1 VQRPDAFL
9 AFFTPGEAKVY
20 AHGPCGSDM
29 DVVRDDA
36 FEEVEVE
43 PGVYLAQLAVGE
55 AMSIQHLRIEPGG
68 RVPEHSHHHE
78 QVGFV
83 YQGEQTFVLGDGS
96 ETVLAPGESYWLERE
111 EIHAAENRGEEELL
125 AIDVFSPPRPN
136 PDWLDDG

>member
-1 VQRPDAFL
+1 
-9 AFFTPGEAKVY
+9 
-20 AHGPCGSDM
+20 M
-29 DVVRDDA
+29 DVVSDDA

-43 PGVYLAQLAVGE
+43 PGVFLAQLAIGDE
-55 AMSIQHLRIEPGG
+55 MSIQHLRMEPDA

-83 YQGEQTFVLGDGS
+83 YRGAQTFVLEDGDAV
-96 ETVLAPGESYWLERE
+96 TVESGDSYRLESE

-136 PDWLDDG
+136 PGWLED